1 MSAAAPPSTAAGSP
15 QINPHRRDVIRRA
28 IDAGNIGNF
37 AEQFDY
43 GLYGYMAPIMAPAFF
58 PESDE
63 TVAVLGTYAIIAVAC
78 LFRPLGGT
86 LVGRWGDRV
95 GRRKTLLWTI
105 VIMGVA
111 TALMGVLPT
120 YQQIGVAAPVLLL
133 LLRVVQ
139 GTISGGEYVG
149 AVAFIVEWAEPN
161 RRAYYTSYASNS
173 CFVGTL
179 AGAGTAA
186 LTSWVF
192 EGEALDSY
200 GWRIPFLLAIPLSLV
215 GVWLRRHIAETP
227 EFVRATEG
235 GRDVVKSPIREA
247 LRSQWR
253 PILVFCGMSIM
264 LAILSYSWV
273 TFYPQYLTGTLGL
286 PRWMGLTS
294 NAISIA
300 VLIPTLPLAGML
312 SDRIGRK
319 PMLIIGAIG
328 CIVLVPVAFRVGEE
342 GTFATAVAS
351 QLIYIVP
358 EFFLTGIVTV
368 CAAEL
373 FSTRTRF
380 SASAIAYNSSFSI
393 FMGITPFVATLLVST
408 FGTIYAVWAYLA
420 VAALLALVVVSAFM
434 TETYRSRLGADKF
447 ARDHGGK
454 PGTDGPADGLP
465 G

>member
-1 MSAAAPPSTAAGSP
+1 MSAAAPPSPAVSSP
-15 QINPHRRDVIRRA
+15 QADPHRRKAIRRA
-28 IDAGNIGNF
+28 IGAGSIGNF
-37 AEQFDY
+37 VEQFDY

-58 PESDE
+58 PASDR
-63 TVAVLGTYAIIAVAC
+63 TVSVLGTYAIIAVAC

-95 GRRKTLLWTI
+95 GRKKALLWTI
-105 VIMGVA
+105 AAMGVA
-111 TALMGVLPT
+111 TTLIAVLPT
-120 YQQIGVAAPVLLL
+120 YQQIGIGAPVLLL
-133 LLRVVQ
+133 LLRVAQ
-139 GTISGGEYVG
+139 GVVSGGEYVG

-173 CFVGTL
+173 CFVGIL

-186 LTSWVF
+186 LTSWAF
-192 EGEALDSY
+192 QGAALDSY

-215 GVWLRRHIAETP
+215 GVWLRRHVEESP
-227 EFVRATEG
+227 EFVRATNEG
-235 GRDVVKSPIREA
+235 TDVVKAPIREA

-253 PILVFCGMSIM
+253 PILVYCGISIM
-264 LAILSYSWV
+264 CAILSYTWV

-300 VLIPTLPLAGML
+300 VLIPALPLAGML

-319 PMLIIGAIG
+319 PMLVTGAIA
-328 CIVLVPVAFRVGEE
+328 CIVLVPVAFRVGEQ
-342 GTFATAVAS
+342 GTFGAAVAS

-373 FSTRTRF
+373 FATRTRF

-408 FGTIYAVWAYLA
+408 FDSIYAVWVYLA
-420 VAALLALVVVSAFM
+420 VAAVLALVVVRTFM
-434 TETYRSRLGADKF
+434 TETYRSQLGADKF
-447 ARDHGGK
+447 PR
-454 PGTDGPADGLP
+454 
-465 G
+465 

>member
-1 MSAAAPPSTAAGSP
+1 MSATAPPGPVVGSP
-15 QINPHRRDVIRRA
+15 PADPHRRKAVRRA
-28 IDAGNIGNF
+28 IGAGSIGNF
-37 AEQFDY
+37 VEQFDY

-58 PESDE
+58 PESDR
-63 TVAVLGTYAIIAVAC
+63 TVAVLSTYAIIAVAC

-95 GRRKTLLWTI
+95 GRKKTLLWTI
-105 VIMGVA
+105 VAMGVA
-111 TALMGVLPT
+111 TALIGALPT

-139 GTISGGEYVG
+139 GSVSGGEYVG

-200 GWRIPFLLAIPLSLV
+200 GWRLPFLLAIPLSLV
-215 GVWLRRHIAETP
+215 GVWLRRHIEETP
-227 EFVRATEG
+227 EFIRATSEG
-235 GRDVVKSPIREA
+235 TDIVKDPIREA

-253 PILVFCGMSIM
+253 PILVFCGISIM
-264 LAILSYSWV
+264 LAILSYTWV
-273 TFYPQYLTGTLGL
+273 TFYPQYLTDTLGL
-286 PRWMGLTS
+286 PRWMALTS

-300 VLIPTLPLAGML
+300 VLIPLLPLAGML

-319 PMLIIGAIG
+319 PMLVTGAIA
-328 CIVLVPVAFRVGEE
+328 CIVLVPVAFMVGEH
-342 GTFATAVAS
+342 GTFGTAVAS
-351 QLIYIVP
+351 QLIYLVP

-373 FSTRTRF
+373 FTTRTRF

-393 FMGITPFVATLLVST
+393 FMGTTPFVATLLVST

-420 VAALLALVVVSAFM
+420 VGALLALAVVSAFM
-434 TETYRSRLGADKF
+434 TETYRSQLGADKF
-447 ARDHGGK
+447 AR
-454 PGTDGPADGLP
+454 
-465 G
+465 

>member
-1 MSAAAPPSTAAGSP
+1 MSAAAPPSTAVGSP
-15 QINPHRRDVIRRA
+15 PVDPDKRNAIRRA
-28 IDAGNIGNF
+28 IGAGSIGNF
-37 AEQFDY
+37 VEQFDY

-58 PESDE
+58 PESDR

-95 GRRKTLLWTI
+95 GRKKTLLWTI
-105 VIMGVA
+105 VFMGIA
-111 TALMGVLPT
+111 TALIGALPT
-120 YQQIGVAAPVLLL
+120 YHQIGILAPVLLL
-133 LLRVVQ
+133 VLRVVQ
-139 GTISGGEYVG
+139 GTVSGGEYVG

-192 EGEALDSY
+192 AGPSLDSW

-215 GVWLRRHIAETP
+215 GVWLRRHIEETP
-227 EFVRATEG
+227 EFVRATADG
-235 GRDVVKSPIREA
+235 TQVVKSPIREA

-253 PILVFCGMSIM
+253 PILVYCGISIM
-264 LAILSYSWV
+264 CAILSYTWV
-273 TFYPQYLTGTLGL
+273 TFYPQYLTDTLGL
-286 PRWMGLTS
+286 PRWMGLAS

-319 PMLIIGAIG
+319 PMLITGALA
-328 CIVLVPVAFRVGEE
+328 CIILVPVAFWVGEG
-342 GTFATAVAS
+342 GTFGSAVAS
-351 QLIYIVP
+351 QLIYIIP
-358 EFFLTGIVTV
+358 EFFLTGIITV

-373 FSTRTRF
+373 FATRTRF

-408 FGTIYAVWAYLA
+408 FDTIYAVWVYLA
-420 VAALLALVVVSAFM
+420 AAAVLALVVVTTFM
-434 TETYRSRLGADKF
+434 TETYRSELGADKF
-447 ARDHGGK
+447 A
-454 PGTDGPADGLP
+454 A
-465 G
+465 